1 MPNSEDAVTTCPR
14 CGGTYMKTVVA
25 QPGKIAFAV
34 CLCGHRFDVA
44 DEPGIV
50 GELRESRVDLDQQI
64 RPFRQIAD
72 LDIQIKEHEAKVD
85 ELKAKRAKVAARA
98 LVVIAENPSLKS
110 VKFEDRTVY
119 LHSEVWAAMV
129 RDNDGS
135 KISSISRLENNPG
148 WGFLVTLAVNTQTL
162 SSKVREHFDQT
173 KAEKLP
179 PELDGVVS
187 WNKVQNIRSRK
198 S

>member
-1 MPNSEDAVTTCPR
+1 MQISEDVTND
-14 CGGTYMKTVVA
+14 A
-25 QPGKIAFAV
+25 
-34 CLCGHRFDVA
+34 
-44 DEPGIV
+44 
-50 GELRESRVDLDQQI
+50 DQQI

-72 LDIQIKEHEAKVD
+72 LDTQIKEHEAKVA
-85 ELKAKRAKVAARA
+85 ELRVRRARIEERV
-98 LVVIAENPSLKS
+98 LIVMVENPALQS

-119 LHSEVWAAMV
+119 LDTRVWGKMV
-129 RDNDGS
+129 ADNEGS

-162 SSKVREHFDQT
+162 SSKVREHFELT
-173 KAEKLP
+173 GVEKLP
-179 PELDGVVS
+179 PELDGIVS